1 MDLDD
6 LEGMASLDPS
16 GMLKEIAAFPRHI
29 EDAVRLGER
38 APALDGQPEAILF
51 VGMGGSA
58 IGGELLQQLLVDT
71 CPVPVL
77 VQRGYELP
85 AWADDATMVV
95 VTSYSGNTAETLSCF
110 KQALQRGCITI
121 SVSSNGALEELSGGT
136 DCHIA
141 VPRDMQPRAALAYLM
156 LPPLKLL
163 ERYGLAELPDMEQVV
178 DEVRAYGDT
187 LASDVPLADN
197 PAKQL
202 AAGIQGVPIIYGHG
216 YLGAVAA
223 RWRQQFNEN
232 AEMAAA
238 DFMVPEANHNELMAW
253 ARGQRQDATCLFLR
267 QPDEPDGIARRYDY
281 MAETYGRHARVE
293 QVTAPG
299 QSRLSRL
306 LSLVHLGDYVSVYL
320 ALLRDVDPTP
330 VSLIEQ
336 LKRRL

>member
-29 EDAVRLGER
+29 EDAVRLGEQ
-38 APALDGQPEAILF
+38 APALDGQPEAVLF

-58 IGGELLQQLLVDT
+58 IGGILLQQLYRDT
-71 CPVPVL
+71 CPIPIMVH
-77 VQRGYELP
+77 RGYRLP
-85 AWADDATMVV
+85 AWADESTLVV
-95 VTSYSGNTAETLSCF
+95 ATSYSGNTAETLSCF
-110 KQALQRGCITI
+110 KQALQRGCKTLSI
-121 SVSSNGALEELSGGT
+121 SSNGALEEFSGGA

-156 LPPLKLL
+156 LPPLKIL
-163 ERYGLAELPDMEQVV
+163 ERYGLAALPDMEQVV
-178 DEVRAYGDT
+178 GEVRAYGDT
-187 LASDVPLADN
+187 LAPGVPLADN

-202 AAGIQGVPIIYGHG
+202 AAGIQGVPLIYGHG
-216 YLGAVAA
+216 YLGAVAT
-223 RWRQQFNEN
+223 RWRQQINEN
-232 AEMAAA
+232 AKMAAA
-238 DFMVPEANHNELMAW
+238 DFMVPEASHNELMAW
-253 ARGQRQDATCLFLR
+253 AHGQQQDATCLFLR
-267 QPDEPDGIARRYDY
+267 QPDEPEGIARRYDY

-293 QVTAPG
+293 QVTARG

-320 ALLRDVDPTP
+320 ALRRDVDPTP